1 MSTKTF
7 NKFCLVQNFGTPQ
20 AKKWGEIKELM
31 QSAQVVNTCKAI
43 AALDP
48 QASDYQ
54 QQKTKLKQKLP
65 AINVHAC
72 RFEAGKRTIENAWWN
87 GMVCL
92 EYDHLS
98 EAEVNAF
105 KDIEPPTPYIKLA
118 GKSCSGLGVWFLIE
132 VPNANYQQME
142 ATLQTVHEAYC
153 QQILSTTG
161 LDIREKV
168 DIALDL
174 ARIRFLPAYE
184 YIWWDTIED
193 FHSEEEQAAG
203 YMNMYGDVIQ
213 LCASFESNVPEGQ
226 RHTAY
231 KEYVVKVKQLTSNK
245 CIILKHIPSLGL
257 PESERVA
264 MINWSESKI
273 TTKPTKSTP
282 SSASVYAQPID
293 AEALPFPLKSTPKIM
308 QTLVKR
314 LPKPWQ
320 QSSAMCLLPALSVA
334 CGQLTQENGKPLVF
348 QVALYGLPQSGKTE
362 FSAKPATIIMDYLGK
377 EDNTRRKQIEQAE
390 KTPMLNSENLQ
401 SPNILPFT
409 DTSIVQMM
417 KYLQYANEQT
427 LMAYEGDLSSAL
439 AGKDSAFLDI
449 KKILRKGFDGETAI
463 MDYKSEGSCKGSV
476 KARLSA
482 LVIGTPPTIFNY
494 FNTQST
500 AEGNSRRVI
509 LVEHELIMENINVKP
524 YTQDELDFIYSEL
537 DYLQGLPKQVVKN
550 EKIQQA
556 AYAWRAKKQKEANG
570 DVILWSATQTPT
582 EMFQRAA
589 LLMFALNHFDEKTV
603 KGCCTFGKWVAEYQ
617 YRSYINNTYNEQQ
630 KEQKNWQARK
640 APSTQKT

>member
-1 MSTKTF
+1 
-7 NKFCLVQNFGTPQ
+7 
-20 AKKWGEIKELM
+20 
-31 QSAQVVNTCKAI
+31 
-43 AALDP
+43 
-48 QASDYQ
+48 
-54 QQKTKLKQKLP
+54 
-65 AINVHAC
+65 
-72 RFEAGKRTIENAWWN
+72 
-87 GMVCL
+87 
-92 EYDHLS
+92 
-98 EAEVNAF
+98 
-105 KDIEPPTPYIKLA
+105 
-118 GKSCSGLGVWFLIE
+118 
-132 VPNANYQQME
+132 
-142 ATLQTVHEAYC
+142 
-153 QQILSTTG
+153 
-161 LDIREKV
+161 
-168 DIALDL
+168 
-174 ARIRFLPAYE
+174 
-184 YIWWDTIED
+184 
-193 FHSEEEQAAG
+193 
-203 YMNMYGDVIQ
+203 MNMYGDVIQ
-213 LCASFESNVPEGQ
+213 LCNGLETNIPEGQ
-226 RHTAY
+226 RHNAY
-231 KEYVVKVKQLTSNK
+231 NEYVVKVKQITNNK
-245 CIILKHIPSLGL
+245 CIMLKHIPSLGL

-264 MINWSESKI
+264 MINWSENKI
-273 TTKPTKSTP
+273 TTKPTKNTP
-282 SSASVYAQPID
+282 SPASIYAQPID
-293 AEALPFPLKSTPKIM
+293 AEALPFPLKSTPKIIN
-308 QTLVKR
+308 TLVKR

-334 CGQLTQENGKPLVF
+334 CGQMTQENGKPLVF

-390 KTPMLNSENLQ
+390 KTPMLNNENLQ

-417 KYLQYANEQT
+417 KYLQYANEHT

-439 AGKDSAFLDI
+439 AGKDSTFLDI

-482 LVIGTPPTIFNY
+482 LVIGTPNTIFNY

-509 LVEHELIMENINVKP
+509 LVEHELIMENIKIKP
-524 YTQDELDFIYSEL
+524 YTQEELEFIYSEL
-537 DYLQGLPKQVVKN
+537 DYLQSLPKQVVKN

-556 AYAWRAKKQKEANG
+556 AYAWRKEKQKEANG

-603 KGCCTFGKWVAEYQ
+603 KGCCAFGKWVAEYQ

-630 KEQKNWQARK
+630 KEQKSWQARK
-640 APSTQKT
+640 APSTQKTQEEFNTKMFEALPREFTRQDVFQYRIDHNYPHDCMSQAIITRWKKAGLVASTDKKSWVKI

>member
-1 MSTKTF
+1 
-7 NKFCLVQNFGTPQ
+7 
-20 AKKWGEIKELM
+20 
-31 QSAQVVNTCKAI
+31 
-43 AALDP
+43 
-48 QASDYQ
+48 
-54 QQKTKLKQKLP
+54 
-65 AINVHAC
+65 
-72 RFEAGKRTIENAWWN
+72 
-87 GMVCL
+87 MVCL
-92 EYDHLS
+92 EYDYLS
-98 EAEVNAF
+98 EAEVKAF
-105 KDIEPPTPYIKLA
+105 KDTEPPTPYIKLA

-132 VPNANYQQME
+132 VPNSDYSQME
-142 ATLQTVHEAYC
+142 QTLRSVHEAYC

-213 LCASFESNVPEGQ
+213 LCASLDANVPEGQ

-245 CIILKHIPSLGL
+245 IIMLKHIPSLGL

-273 TTKPTKSTP
+273 TTKPAKNT
-282 SSASVYAQPID
+282 SSPASIHSQPID

-308 QTLVKR
+308 QTLVRR

-417 KYLQYANEQT
+417 KYLQYANQQT

-482 LVIGTPPTIFNY
+482 LVVGTPPTIFNY

-509 LVEHELIMENINVKP
+509 LVEHELIMENIKIKP
-524 YTQDELDFIYSEL
+524 YSQEELDFIYSEL
-537 DYLQGLPKQVVKN
+537 DYLQSLPKRVVKN
-550 EKIQQA
+550 EKIEQA

-630 KEQKNWQARK
+630 KEQKSWQARK